1 MTQSHHI
8 TKKNT
13 QLRFKKIYIEITNSC
28 NFDCSFCFKTARAT
42 KFMSPDEFRLVVE
55 KIRPF
60 TNYIYLHVLG
70 EPLLHPKLDEILT
83 IAETA
88 GLNVNITT
96 NGGLL
101 ERKKEIIFRHAVRQI
116 NISLHDAEE
125 NIVPEK
131 WDDYLNSVLEFAQQV
146 ASKTYM
152 CLRLWN
158 TTSETSNGFNSFF
171 ISRIASKFNLT
182 EDKLQENTSG
192 NGIKLVDHIFLQR
205 APRFEWPD
213 EKQTG
218 TQTQKHCYAL
228 RDHIAILADG
238 QVVPCCLDADAVMN
252 LGNIFDEE
260 LDKILNKERVQL
272 IRNGFANNTITEK
285 LCQTCGFNV

>member
-1 MTQSHHI
+1 
-8 TKKNT
+8 
-13 QLRFKKIYIEITNSC
+13 LRFKKIYIEITNSC

-42 KFMSPDEFRLVVE
+42 KFMSPDQFRLVVE

-70 EPLLHPKLDEILT
+70 EPLLHPQLDEILN

-88 GLNVNITT
+88 GLYINITT

-101 ERKKEIIFRHAVRQI
+101 ERKREILFKHTIRQM

-125 NIVPEK
+125 NIAPDK
-131 WDDYLNSVLEFAQQV
+131 WEDYLNSALDFAHK
-146 ASKTYM
+146 AAPDMYI
-152 CLRLWN
+152 CFRLWN
-158 TTSETSNGFNSFF
+158 STNESSQPFNSLFL
-171 ISRIASKFNLT
+171 SRISARFNLT
-182 EDKLQENTSG
+182 EDKLLDNTTG
-192 NGIKLVDHIFLQR
+192 NGIKLAEHIFLQR

-213 EKQTG
+213 EKEVG

-238 QVVPCCLDADAVMN
+238 EVVPCCLDADAAIL
-252 LGNIFDEE
+252 LGNIFTGDLLEILKTQRAIDIKKGFE
-260 LDKILNKERVQL
+260 QRKIVEP
-272 IRNGFANNTITEK
+272 
-285 LCQTCGFNV
+285 LCASCGFMVD